1 MLVARSTGTI
11 WAGELEEIGVEE
23 GAKGLSLELMMVSRE
38 KYLDCY
44 TMKIFYD
51 SSSSLILRFTNK
63 SQVELSSYYGVQPS
77 AVVSLEDKH
86 HHNS

>member
-1 MLVARSTGTI
+1 VARSTGTI

-38 KYLDCY
+38 KYFDCY

-51 SSSSLILRFTNK
+51 SNSSSLILRFTNK
-63 SQVELSSYYGVQPS
+63 SQVELSSY
-77 AVVSLEDKH
+77 
-86 HHNS
+86 

>member
-1 MLVARSTGTI
+1 VARSTGTI

-38 KYLDCY
+38 KYFDCY

-51 SSSSLILRFTNK
+51 PSSSSLI
-63 SQVELSSYYGVQPS
+63 
-77 AVVSLEDKH
+77 H
-86 HHNS
+86 

>member
-1 MLVARSTGTI
+1 MFVARSTGTI

-38 KYLDCY
+38 KYFNCY

-51 SSSSLILRFTNK
+51 SNSSSLILRFTNK
-63 SQVELSSYYGVQPS
+63 SQVELSSY
-77 AVVSLEDKH
+77 
-86 HHNS
+86 

>member
-38 KYLDCY
+38 KYFDCY

-51 SSSSLILRFTNK
+51 SSSSNSLIL
-63 SQVELSSYYGVQPS
+63 
-77 AVVSLEDKH
+77 
-86 HHNS
+86 